1 MYSYPPR
8 LVPILLAGLVAA
20 ASTPH
25 AFALEADAVGTRLK
39 EALSRQRIELDYD
52 SAMLSG
58 SDVTLEGVTLKSAQA
73 GESLPLGTLVL
84 EDVREHEDGS
94 YRIET
99 VELENFEQQE
109 DGITVSMTDLAV
121 SGLVV
126 PPDGGDDPFGG
137 FLRFERVEAARLN
150 VKNADGPIATA
161 ENLYTNSA
169 VSEDEQTIDMNG
181 AIESFW
187 LDLGAILESEKAVRT
202 AEELGYQ
209 EVTGSAVMEGS
220 WRASDGR
227 VTLSRYEA
235 AIDDAGMLTLML
247 DLAGYT
253 PEFFR
258 QLEESGDQPMQG
270 MAMLGMQ
277 QLTFHGAAVR
287 FVDDGLAEKG
297 LAHAAREQGSSPED
311 IVSQLRAAIP
321 LQLSPFL
328 GEELAGQIADAVGTF
343 LESPD
348 SIEISARPASPL
360 PFAMLMGAAMVSPE
374 MLAKQIE
381 LTIVTNE

>member
-84 EDVREHEDGS
+84 EDVREREDGS

-187 LDLGAILESEKAVRT
+187 LDLGAILEGEKAVRT

-209 EVTGSAVMEGS
+209 EVTGNAVMEGS

-297 LAHAAREQGSSPED
+297 LAQAAREQGSSPED

-321 LQLSPFL
+321 LQLSPLL

>member
-84 EDVREHEDGS
+84 EDVREREDGS

-235 AIDDAGMLTLML
+235 AIDDAGTLTLML

-321 LQLSPFL
+321 LQLSPLL

>member
-321 LQLSPFL
+321 LQLSPLL

>member
-73 GESLPLGTLVL
+73 GESLALGTLVL
-84 EDVREHEDGS
+84 EDVREREDGS

-209 EVTGSAVMEGS
+209 EVTGNAVMEGS

-297 LAHAAREQGSSPED
+297 LAQAAREQGSSPED

-321 LQLSPFL
+321 LQLSPLL